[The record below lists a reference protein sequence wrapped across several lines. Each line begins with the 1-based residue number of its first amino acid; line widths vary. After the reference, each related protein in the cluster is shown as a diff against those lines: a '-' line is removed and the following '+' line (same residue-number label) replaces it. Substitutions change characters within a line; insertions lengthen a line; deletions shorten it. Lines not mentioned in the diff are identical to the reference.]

1 MPTFRYT
8 VVTPEGVEKKGT
20 LDAETL
26 GSARGK
32 LRADGLY
39 PLSLEEET
47 GKGRIFPGLS
57 LLGRQEVLPLLTR
70 QLSTLVGAGV
80 PVVGALTSLS
90 AQVDDAETRA
100 VLADVAESVRGGTS
114 LGRAVESHPE
124 AFPELYASMVRAGEE
139 SGTLPLSLSRLADH
153 LEDQERTKN
162 RVRSALTYPVLMACV
177 AALVVIF
184 LMSFVVPRI
193 VGVFSHLGQAL
204 PIPTRILIAISHFL
218 AGWWW
223 ALLLLAAGALL
234 WGRRSLSTE
243 KGKRARDAFSLRLP
257 IVGRILHLSAL
268 SRFARTLSTMAAA
281 GIPIDRALRI
291 VAPVVGNLVLA
302 DRISASA
309 DRVVEGASLSE
320 ALKTHAEIPPTLVQ
334 MVAAGEESGKL
345 DFLLEKLADALDG
358 EIEARL
364 SRALSLLEPII
375 ILLMAAVVAF
385 IVISV
390 LLPLLNIS
398 TIVR

>member
-1 MPTFRYT
+1 MPIFRYT

-20 LDAETL
+20 LDADTL
-26 GSARGK
+26 GTARGK
-32 LRADGLY
+32 LRAEGMY
-39 PLSLEEET
+39 PLSLEEEA

-80 PVVGALTSLS
+80 PVVAALTSLS
-90 AQVDDAETRA
+90 AQVDDPKTRR
-100 VLADVAESVRGGTS
+100 VLSEIAESVRGGVS
-114 LGRAVESHPE
+114 LARAVEVHTDT
-124 AFPELYASMVRAGEE
+124 FPELYASMVRAGEE

-153 LEDQERTKN
+153 LEEMERIRS
-162 RVRSALTYPVLMACV
+162 RVRSALTYPMLMASV
-177 AALVVIF
+177 AALVVLF

-193 VGVFSHLGQAL
+193 VGVFAHLGQAL
-204 PIPTRILIAISHFL
+204 PLPTRVLIAISHFL

-223 ALLLLAAGALL
+223 ALLLLAAGLLL
-234 WGRRSLSTE
+234 WGRKTLSTAA
-243 KGKRARDAFSLRLP
+243 GKRARDAYALRLP
-257 IVGRILHLSAL
+257 IIGRILHLSAL
-268 SRFARTLSTMAAA
+268 SRFARTLSTMAGA

-291 VAPVVGNLVLA
+291 VAPVVGNLVMA
-302 DRISASA
+302 DRLSAAA

-320 ALKTHAEIPPTLVQ
+320 ALKAHAEIPPTLVQ
-334 MVAAGEESGKL
+334 MVAVGEESGQL
-345 DFLLEKLADALDG
+345 DFLLAKLSDALDG

>member
-8 VVTPEGVEKKGT
+8 VVTPAGVEKKGT

-26 GSARGK
+26 ASARGK
-32 LRADGLY
+32 LRAEGMY
-39 PLSLEEET
+39 PLSLEEQI
-47 GKGRIFPGLS
+47 GKGRMFPGLS

-80 PVVGALTSLS
+80 PVVAALSSLS
-90 AQVDDAETRA
+90 AQVDDPETRT
-100 VLADVAESVRGGTS
+100 VLADVAESVRGGIS
-114 LGRAVESHPE
+114 LARAVETHAE
-124 AFPELYASMVRAGEE
+124 TFPELYASMVRAGEE

-153 LEDQERTKN
+153 LEDHERTKN
-162 RVRSALTYPVLMACV
+162 RVRTALTYPVLMASV

-204 PIPTRILIAISHFL
+204 PLPTRILIVISHFM

-234 WGRRSLSTE
+234 WGRRILSTE
-243 KGKRARDAFSLRLP
+243 KGKRARDAFALRLP

-268 SRFARTLSTMAAA
+268 SRFARTLSTMAGA

-291 VAPVVGNLVLA
+291 VAPVVGNLVMA
-302 DRISASA
+302 DRLSAAA

-345 DFLLEKLADALDG
+345 DFLMEKLADALDD

-364 SRALSLLEPII
+364 SRALSLLEPVI